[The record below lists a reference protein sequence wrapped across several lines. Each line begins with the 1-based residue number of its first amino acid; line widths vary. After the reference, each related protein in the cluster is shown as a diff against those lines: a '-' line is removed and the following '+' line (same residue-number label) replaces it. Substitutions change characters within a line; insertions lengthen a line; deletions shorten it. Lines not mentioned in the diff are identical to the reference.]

1 MGRLHRRAY
10 ALFGLAALS
19 WAVIAESPGLVVRIL
34 VALAGASALFSSFT
48 GFCITCHLLKVTTRG
63 DRIERIS

>member
-10 ALFGLAALS
+10 ALFGLAALFY
-19 WAVIAESPGLVVRIL
+19 AAIAESPGLVVRIL
-34 VALAGASALFSSFT
+34 AALAGASALFGSFT
-48 GFCITCHLLKVTTRG
+48 GFCITCQILKVTTRG

>member
-10 ALFGLAALS
+10 ALFGLVALCYAA
-19 WAVIAESPGLVVRIL
+19 VAESPGLIVRVLIG
-34 VALAGASALFSSFT
+34 LAGASALFSSLT
-48 GFCITCHLLKVTTRG
+48 AFCMTCHILKVTTRR

>member
-10 ALFGLAALS
+10 ALFGLVALFYAA
-19 WAVIAESPGLVVRIL
+19 VAESQGLIVRGL

-48 GFCITCHLLKVTTRG
+48 AFCITCQILKVTTRG

>member
-19 WAVIAESPGLVVRIL
+19 YAILAESPGLVVRVL
-34 VALAGASALFSSFT
+34 VGLAGASAVVSSLT
-48 GFCITCHLLKVTTRG
+48 GFCITCQILKVTTRG
-63 DRIERIS
+63 NRIERIS

>member
-10 ALFGLAALS
+10 AFFGLAALS
-19 WAVIAESPGLVVRIL
+19 FTAIAESPGLVVRLLI
-34 VALAGASALFSSFT
+34 ALAGASALFSSFT
-48 GFCITCHLLKVTTRG
+48 GFCITCQVLKVTTQR